1 MRTEIYIVRG
11 LHKML
16 VLSRKTDERIRISD
30 DIVITVVRIQGD
42 KVRIGIEA
50 PDCIPVH
57 REEIYQKIMRE
68 TTNA

>member
-1 MRTEIYIVRG
+1 
-11 LHKML
+11 ML